1 MNWLKFFG
9 LFYKIHSGKI
19 TELSQ
24 IESQGLL
31 AVKIAQHLALRLDF
45 FSVENCQKL
54 SKLFSQETVHS
65 PIPLDSLLTVDFQHH
80 FKTISPIPFAT
91 ASVGQVHKAK
101 TMDGTAVVIKII
113 KQDYLKELRND
124 VNELRRFFKI
134 LEIFLPNFKNIFDPV
149 AIIEYIESYTR
160 QELQLTNEI
169 HGTERLKKLKDQSQ
183 SFYNLERLAFPKHYP
198 AFSSERI
205 FVSEEIKGETFKKLL
220 EQDKLSYENLLEL
233 FRIHGFY
240 IFFHGEFHGDLHPGN
255 IILAEDEKLYFIDTG
270 AISTS
275 SEKIR
280 NHLLKMFLYL
290 TNYDYPNAAIVLNS
304 MSLTP
309 LSEKKLSTFQDHFCN
324 LYKDFQDKKVCEL
337 SLTKQMMNS
346 IKLAIYSGMSFD
358 QSMFPIIKSLSYLDG
373 MVLRCNPQA
382 NLIKDMKPAV
392 EQLMRLK

>member
-1 MNWLKFFG
+1 MNWLKFLG

-19 TELSQ
+19 RELSQ

-54 SKLFSQETVHS
+54 SNLFSQESVHS
-65 PIPLDSLLTVDFQHH
+65 PIPLDSLLTANFQHH

-91 ASVGQVHKAK
+91 ASVGQIHKAK
-101 TMDGTAVVIKII
+101 TIDDQSVVIKII
-113 KQDYLKELRND
+113 KQDFLKELHHD

-149 AIIEYIESYTR
+149 AIIEYIESYTKE
-160 QELQLTNEI
+160 ELQLINEI
-169 HGTERLKKLKDQSQ
+169 HGTERLKTLKDQSQ
-183 SFYNLERLAFPKHYP
+183 TFYNLERLAFPKHYP
-198 AFSSERI
+198 EYSSDRI
-205 FVSEEIKGETFKKLL
+205 LVSEEIKGETLKKLL
-220 EQDKLSYENLLEL
+220 EQDKLSYETLLEL

-255 IILAEDEKLYFIDTG
+255 IILSEDEKLYFIDTG
-270 AISTS
+270 AISAS

-280 NHLLKMFLYL
+280 NHLLEMFLYL
-290 TNYDYPNAAIVLNS
+290 TNYDYLTAAIVLHN
-304 MSLTP
+304 MSLTS
-309 LSEKKLSTFQDHFCN
+309 LSEKKLRNFQNHFCN
-324 LYKDFQDKKVCEL
+324 LYKDFENKKVCEL

-358 QSMFPIIKSLSYLDG
+358 RSMFPIIKSLSYLDG
-373 MVLRCNPQA
+373 MVLRCRPQA